1 MTLIKSQHTTIASA
15 PRRITAGQERK
26 RKRNH
31 GMKRSNEMEL
41 NEKEN
46 GMQDDGAKGD
56 KDTARGWGKE

>member
-1 MTLIKSQHTTIASA
+1 
-15 PRRITAGQERK
+15 
-26 RKRNH
+26 
-31 GMKRSNEMEL
+31 MKRSNEMEL